1 MKKLVKLISIFMI
14 LVLLLFS
21 VGCGKKAP
29 LVIKESDTHIV
40 IKASNIQM
48 QMDENSTLLDYM
60 LILKEDGKLEFD
72 MTDGMITSINGIE
85 NPADWSSCWMIY
97 TSDSEYAN
105 EEWGTIDYN
114 GNIYGSAILGAEYLP
129 IKNGCL
135 YIWVFQSFS

>member
-1 MKKLVKLISIFMI
+1 
-14 LVLLLFS
+14 
-21 VGCGKKAP
+21 
-29 LVIKESDTHIV
+29 
-40 IKASNIQM
+40 M
-48 QMDENSTLLDYM
+48 QMDENSTLIDYM
-60 LILKEDGKLEFD
+60 LSLKEDGKLEFE

-114 GNIYGSAILGAEYLP
+114 GKIYSSAILGAEYLP